1 MEKKEIKHLHEKIK
15 KTNLENKNKITNINN
30 LYLQDTIIIIILRD
44 IIDYLISNKIKYN
57 NKNYSIKRYYLY
69 KNEILNYSLVSNK
82 WFDIISTII
91 TNNLIENKGIGNWLL
106 KPIISYEDTNLGNSQ
121 VKKVFSINYN
131 HIGFINNLTNYYSPI
146 CNIEPPNEIKL
157 EIGKKKSIIKINVND
172 IKKIFNFQDKSLL
185 ILNEFIDSFNNS
197 NPNEYDKIIINISN
211 CVLPDNEEVIKYLS
225 NPNIKY
231 KLNNE
236 NIEIN
241 INKIFIDEENQVFS
255 NLNENIALNN
265 KMNVNKLNIVGC
277 REYDFD
283 DDDDDETSELYENE
297 FNELKKLLLFLNPK
311 HLKYSPNSCY
321 PGSERFYHCD
331 YSCLFNPDYN
341 NSIISISID
350 YSDFVEPI
358 NLIRINEL
366 NNLRSISLPFL
377 FHEMFKLNNNENNGN
392 GSDHE
397 DDDGSSGDDDDDD
410 DDDSGSSSNNGIN
423 INNTS
428 SSYSC
433 SLFKTIKH
441 KDSVKQDWIEMIN
454 SISNT
459 KSLRSITLKNY
470 CKLFDTAKNNNLN
483 EVDLISNGIQ
493 TIIKS
498 LPNLKSLKLVDI
510 DPHINPSIVFST
522 LLLNSTSTSITTI
535 TKTKNHI
542 ENYSINTLII
552 KSSFIPIS
560 ELLINYL
567 FRDLLSLP
575 IKNYNYKNNSNNNNN
590 NNNNK
595 IRNLKLIKKPVDHKT
610 SQLIVDNI
618 KYLENNNL
626 ILNLYS
632 LEFVIDISKINQILD
647 LLNSKSLLLIKEL
660 NLIYMDNQDEIENII
675 FSLKSNL
682 NSNNIINNKVINFI
696 KL

>member
-15 KTNLENKNKITNINN
+15 KTNLENENKITNVNN

-44 IIDYLISNKIKYN
+44 IIDYLISNKVKYN

-69 KNEILNYSLVSNK
+69 KNEIINYSLVSNK
-82 WFDIISTII
+82 WFNIVSTII

-106 KPIISYEDTNLGNSQ
+106 KPIISFEDTNSGNSQ

-185 ILNEFIDSFNNS
+185 ILNEFIDSFNNNNNI
-197 NPNEYDKIIINISN
+197 NPNEFDKIIINISN
-211 CVLPDNEEVIKYLS
+211 SVLPDNEEVIKYLS
-225 NPNIKY
+225 NPNFKY

-236 NIEIN
+236 NVEIN

-255 NLNENIALNN
+255 NLNESIALNN

-297 FNELKKLLLFLNPK
+297 FNELKKLLLYLNPK

-341 NSIISISID
+341 NSIVSISID

-377 FHEMFKLNNNENNGN
+377 FHEMFKLNNNENHGN
-392 GSDHE
+392 SSNSDNE
-397 DDDGSSGDDDDDD
+397 DSS
-410 DDDSGSSSNNGIN
+410 DSDSSSSSSSNDEIN
-423 INNTS
+423 INNSS

-433 SLFKTIKH
+433 NSLFKTIKH

-454 SISNT
+454 SISNS

-522 LLLNSTSTSITTI
+522 LLSNSTSTLT
-535 TKTKNHI
+535 TKTKNDI

-567 FRDLLSLP
+567 FKDLLSLP
-575 IKNYNYKNNSNNNNN
+575 IKNQINNNYD
-590 NNNNK
+590 NNNK

-610 SQLIVDNI
+610 SQLLIDNI
-618 KYLENNNL
+618 NYLENNNL

-660 NLIYMDNQDEIENII
+660 NLIYMDNQDEKIENII
-675 FSLKSNL
+675 LSLKSNS